1 MRAIAATSELQAEA
15 TPAQGRALAT
25 DRRTKIAFVTNF
37 CPHYRV
43 KTFELL
49 AERFDADFFFY
60 SDGAEWYWQKKH
72 GTQRGNFAHE
82 YLRGFRFLGTRVT
95 PALPS
100 RLQRE
105 NYQAIVKCI
114 DGRFALAASYLA
126 ARLTKRPFILWT
138 GIWSDIDTPFHRAA
152 APIMR
157 RIYRGA
163 AAIVTYGEHV
173 KRYLVKLGV
182 PGEKIFVA
190 AHAVNNEAYARAV
203 PAAEI
208 AALRERLR
216 IPATQP
222 VILYLG
228 RLEASKGLRYLLQ
241 AFRQVKEK
249 AVLVVAGDGRER
261 SELERLAAA
270 YGLGERVRFAGYVAP
285 DASLPYYAMAYA
297 FVLPSVTTR
306 AGREPWGLTVNEAMN
321 QGVPVIASETVG
333 AAAGGLVRDRV
344 NGFVVPER
352 DARSLARALGE
363 LLESPQPHAE
373 MSENARRIIST
384 WDNRQMVC
392 GFERAVAYAVHKDDP
407 LLTSQ

>member
-15 TPAQGRALAT
+15 TPARGREVVT

-49 AERFDADFFFY
+49 AERFDADFVFY
-60 SDGAEWYWQKKH
+60 SDGAEWYWQKRH

-82 YLRGFRFLGTRVT
+82 YLRGFQFLGTRVT

-105 NYQAIVKCI
+105 NYEAIVKCI
-114 DGRFALAASYLA
+114 DGRFALAASYLT
-126 ARLTKRPFILWT
+126 ARFTERPFILWT

-173 KRYLVKLGV
+173 KRYLVRIGV

-190 AHAVNNEAYARAV
+190 AHAVDNEAYSRAV
-203 PAAEI
+203 PAAEV
-208 AALRERLR
+208 AGLRKKLR
-216 IPATQP
+216 VPATER

-228 RLEASKGLRYLLQ
+228 RLEESKGLRYLLE
-241 AFRQVKEK
+241 AFRRVKEK
-249 AVLVVAGDGRER
+249 ATLVVAGDGREH
-261 SELERLAAA
+261 SELKRLAEAC
-270 YGLGERVRFAGYVAP
+270 GLGERIRFAGYVAP

-321 QGVPVIASETVG
+321 QRVPVIASESVG

-352 DARSLARALGE
+352 DAGSLARALEE
-363 LLESPQPHAE
+363 LLESPRLRAE
-373 MSENARRIIST
+373 MSESAWQTIST
-384 WDNRQMVC
+384 WDNRQMVR
-392 GFERAVAYAVHKDDP
+392 GFEQAVAYAVHKDDP
-407 LLTSQ
+407 LLTSR